1 MRLFIR
7 TVLFHMLCIVIFSV
21 IYFYLK
27 GEFHYKPI
35 DDPSFLDSLFLS
47 VTIQS
52 GVGITNIYTSSSV
65 GKAVMILQQFTLI
78 LTQVFTIYVFSL

>member
-7 TVLFHMLCIVIFSV
+7 TVLFHMMCIVIFSIV
-21 IYFYLK
+21 YFYLK
-27 GEFHYKPI
+27 GEFHYKPA
-35 DDPSFLDSLFLS
+35 DNPTFLDSLFLS

-52 GVGITNIYTSSSV
+52 GVGITDIYPRSSV

>member
-7 TVLFHMLCIVIFSV
+7 TVLFHMLCIVIFSAL
-21 IYFYLK
+21 YFYYK

-35 DDPSFLDSLFLS
+35 DNPSFLDSLFLS

-52 GVGITNIYTSSSV
+52 GVGITDIYPKSAL
-65 GKAVMILQQFTLI
+65 GKSVMILQQFTLI
-78 LTQVFTIYVFSL
+78 MTQVFTIYLFSL

>member
-7 TVLFHMLCIVIFSV
+7 TVLFHLLCIVIFSV
-21 IYFYLK
+21 VYFYLK
-27 GEFHYKPI
+27 GEFHYKPD
-35 DDPSFLDSLFLS
+35 DDPSLLDSIFLS

-52 GVGITNIYTSSSV
+52 GVGITDIYPRSPL
-65 GKAVMILQQFTLI
+65 GKSVMILQQFTLI

>member
-52 GVGITNIYTSSSV
+52 GVGITNIYPSSSV

>member
-7 TVLFHMLCIVIFSV
+7 TVLFHMMCIVIFSIV
-21 IYFYLK
+21 YFYLK
-27 GEFHYKPI
+27 GEFHYKPS
-35 DDPSFLDSLFLS
+35 DDPTFFDSLFLS

-52 GVGITNIYTSSSV
+52 GVGITDIYPRSSV

>member
-7 TVLFHMLCIVIFSV
+7 TVLFHLLCIVIFSAL
-21 IYFYLK
+21 YFYFK
-27 GEFHYKPI
+27 GEFHYKPV

-52 GVGITNIYTSSSV
+52 GVGITDIYPKSPL
-65 GKAVMILQQFTLI
+65 GKAVMILQQFMLI
-78 LTQVFTIYVFSL
+78 LTQVFTIYIFSL

>member
-7 TVLFHMLCIVIFSV
+7 TVLFHMMCIVIFSIV
-21 IYFYLK
+21 YFYLK
-27 GEFHYKPI
+27 GEFHYKPS
-35 DDPSFLDSLFLS
+35 DDPTFLDSLFLS

-52 GVGITNIYTSSSV
+52 GVGITDIYPRSSV
-65 GKAVMILQQFTLI
+65 GKAVMILQQFTLL

>member
-7 TVLFHMLCIVIFSV
+7 TVLFHLLCIVIFSAA
-21 IYFYLK
+21 YFYLK

-52 GVGITNIYTSSSV
+52 GVGITDIYPRSPL
-65 GKAVMILQQFTLI
+65 GKSVMILQQFTLI

>member
-7 TVLFHMLCIVIFSV
+7 TVLFHLLCIVIFSV

-27 GEFHYKPI
+27 GDFHYKQV
-35 DDPSFLDSLFLS
+35 DNLSFLDSLFLS

-52 GVGITNIYTSSSV
+52 GVGITNIYPSSSV

-78 LTQVFTIYVFSL
+78 LTQVFTIYVFSM

>member
-7 TVLFHMLCIVIFSV
+7 TVLFHLLCIVIFSAV
-21 IYFYLK
+21 YFYLK

-52 GVGITNIYTSSSV
+52 GVGITDIYPRSPL
-65 GKAVMILQQFTLI
+65 GKSVMILQQFTLI
-78 LTQVFTIYVFSL
+78 LTQVFTIYVFSM

>member
-1 MRLFIR
+1 MKLFIR
-7 TVLFHMLCIVIFSV
+7 TVLFHLLCIIIFSAL
-21 IYFYLK
+21 YFYLK
-27 GEFHYKPI
+27 GEFHYKPD

-52 GVGITNIYTSSSV
+52 GVGIADIYPRSSL
-65 GKAVMILQQFTLI
+65 GKAMMILQQFTLI